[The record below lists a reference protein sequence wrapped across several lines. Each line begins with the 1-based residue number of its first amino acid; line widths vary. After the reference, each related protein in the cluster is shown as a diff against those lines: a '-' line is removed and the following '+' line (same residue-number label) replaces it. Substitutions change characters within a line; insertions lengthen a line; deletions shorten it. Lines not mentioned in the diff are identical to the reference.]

1 MKVSTYAA
9 LATLCVAVTLTAA
22 SAPTFAQGTKPT
34 PASPA
39 PAPKQATAGAA
50 AMNPEEVAA
59 LQQRVES
66 YLRNVYAW
74 GSDINV
80 KVGELT
86 PAPAGNLYQ
95 STVVVS
101 AGGGSDSAIVYLSK
115 DGRYMLRGEFDDLN
129 IDPYADAKQQLHLDG
144 AASKGPAD
152 AKVVVVEFGDF
163 ECPVCRQLE
172 QILRAALP
180 QYPQVRFVFKD
191 FPLESVHPWAMQ
203 AAIAGRCALQQGSDV
218 FWKFHDAIYDNQDS
232 ISPENSLVKLTELAA
247 TAGADP
253 DALKACMADPK
264 SNDAVRASM
273 EDGKNLEVTST
284 PTVFVDGRKFVGP
297 NPNLLQQFID
307 YDLNSAP
314 TSQPKSK

>member
-1 MKVSTYAA
+1 MKVSTYAT
-9 LATLCVAVTLTAA
+9 LAKLCLVVTLTAA
-22 SAPTFAQGTKPT
+22 AAPTFAQGTKPA
-34 PASPA
+34 PAASPA
-39 PAPKQATAGAA
+39 PRQAA
-50 AMNPEEVAA
+50 AGVAAALNPGEVAA
-59 LQQRVES
+59 LQKRVES

-86 PAPAGNLYQ
+86 PAPAGDLYQ

-101 AGGGSDSAIVYLSK
+101 AGGGSNSAIVYLSK

-129 IDPYADAKQQLHLDG
+129 IDPYADVKQQLHLDG

-152 AKVVVVEFGDF
+152 AQVVVVEFGDF

-172 QILRAALP
+172 QVLRAVLP

-203 AAIAGRCALQQGSDV
+203 AAIAGHCALQQGSEV

-232 ISPENSLVKLTELAA
+232 ISPENALVKLTELAA

-264 SNDAVRASM
+264 SSDAVRASM

-314 TSQPKSK
+314 PPPSKSK